1 MTDYKNIIG
10 IDVEV
15 KSSNPTVTFNGQ
27 LWYNTTDTVLRY
39 KEPDGASVWATG
51 GNLNTGRRL
60 MGQGTIGT
68 QSSTLCIAGLDG
80 YSSKT
85 LNESYNGTAWTEVGD
100 VNAHRYSASAFGD
113 SSSAIFVGGQHPVTT
128 ANESWNGSAWS
139 EVNDLNDGGD
149 GYRVGAG
156 IQSAGLV
163 FGTSTSDQFVESWN
177 GTSWTEVGD
186 TNAARYSGA
195 AAGVQTSA
203 LHFGGAN
210 PFTGS
215 ALTESWNGSAWTEV
229 GDLNTARKALA
240 GAGASNSSALAFSGS
255 PNGPTATESWNGR
268 SWSEVNDLNT
278 GQSEGGGSG
287 TQQNALMMGGGFG
300 SSHNTEEFSPISGV
314 KTVATE

>member
-1 MTDYKNIIG
+1 MAGYKEITGTNIEIKDANPDNAIIG
-10 IDVEV
+10 QV
-15 KSSNPTVTFNGQ
+15 
-27 LWYNTTDTVLRY
+27 WYNKADDVVRY
-39 KEPDGASVWATG
+39 KAPDGANTWTTG

-68 QSSTLCIAGLDG
+68 QSSTLCISGLDG

-85 LNESYNGTAWTEVGD
+85 ENESYNGTAWTEVGD
-100 VNAHRYSASAFGD
+100 VNAHRYLASAFGN

-139 EVNDLNDGGD
+139 EVNDMNSGST

-163 FGTSTSDQFVESWN
+163 FGASSGNLVESWD
-177 GTSWTEVGD
+177 GTSWTEVAD
-186 TNAARYSGA
+186 TNSARYSSA
-195 AAGVQTSA
+195 SAGVQSSA

-215 ALTESWNGSAWTEV
+215 ALTESWNGSAWSEV

-240 GAGASNSSALAFSGS
+240 GAGVSNSSALAFSGS
-255 PNGPTATESWNGR
+255 PNGPTATESWDGS
-268 SWSEVNDLNT
+268 SWTEVNDLNT

-314 KTVATE
+314 KTVAKE